1 MVNEGEVQACK
12 GCTAMYG
19 VRKNLRET
27 LPYREYLLQVG
38 LGENILA
45 IYNITLGK
53 RVDRIGDYQLLWLL

>member
-1 MVNEGEVQACK
+1 
-12 GCTAMYG
+12 MYG

-38 LGENILA
+38 LGENLLA

>member
-1 MVNEGEVQACK
+1 
-12 GCTAMYG
+12 MYG

-38 LGENILA
+38 LGENLLA
-45 IYNITLGK
+45 IYNITLGKRVTK